1 MFIRD
6 NENGNVR
13 LYGTNHHDSLRVS
26 PDGKRLYYE
35 NLQNGDGSEGG
46 GYSFVT
52 DEGVVPKE
60 DSVLSRHGADAY
72 FNIGGF
78 ADADAAFADGYEKA
92 KADILRT
99 IEEKKACMI
108 EHGVEPYKIDGLDAL
123 KAIVQHTNLPH
134 SGTENGKG

>member
-13 LYGTNHHDSLRVS
+13 PYGTNHHDSLKIS
-26 PDGKRLYYE
+26 PDGRCLYYE
-35 NLQNGDGSEGG
+35 NLQNGDGSIG

-60 DSVLSRHGADAY
+60 DSVLARYGADAY

-78 ADADAAFADGYEKA
+78 EDAETAFAEGYEKA

-134 SGTENGKG
+134 SGTKNENG